1 MNTGSRHRQVGS
13 RARARL
19 SSQEE
24 KRNRYEYLVVFG
36 FSEQYRLAN
45 IVEDGRVRRA
55 LEGSSSLCIISRVKR
70 SDTMLKSRYVL
81 EMEVITR
88 IFIREF
94 NCSTFIKGIEVFK
107 NSPDR

>member
-45 IVEDGRVRRA
+45 IVEDGRVRRV
-55 LEGSSSLCIISRVKR
+55 LEGSSSLLYNFSRKTIRYDVKIAVR
-70 SDTMLKSRYVL
+70 LGNGSDNENLYS
-81 EMEVITR
+81 
-88 IFIREF
+88 
-94 NCSTFIKGIEVFK
+94 
-107 NSPDR
+107 

>member
-36 FSEQYRLAN
+36 FSQYRLAKTDEFSK
-45 IVEDGRVRRA
+45 VARA
-55 LEGSSSLCIISRVKR
+55 CCIISRVKR